1 MSFKS
6 IILLLVAV
14 FFISPLAFS
23 HNNNIIRIEVMGS
36 IPASIDTKKPDD
48 MAIEDAFRK
57 AVAKAVETIVP
68 QGGLD
73 TFTLILDNKIYSN
86 ASRYIL
92 NYRILSKEIME
103 DEISATEG
111 GVTIYNVSIEADIA
125 LDLLIKD
132 LTFAG
137 IIHEGEIKKL
147 VVTILNLR
155 DYKGFELFRN
165 NILRTKGVKAI
176 HYNSFIRDRIE
187 MTVETSGGA
196 QALKQE
202 IMVMDIKGWKIESAV
217 ASGWFSADRIDVR
230 FFPMKGQINQ

>member
-1 MSFKS
+1 MSLKS
-6 IILLLVAV
+6 IILLLAAV
-14 FFISPLAFS
+14 FFISHLAFS
-23 HNNNIIRIEVMGS
+23 YNNTIRIEVMGS

-48 MAIEDAFRK
+48 MAVEDAFRK
-57 AVAKAVETIVP
+57 AIAKAVETIVP

-73 TFTLILDNKIYSN
+73 TFTLILDDKIYSN

-137 IIHEGEIKKL
+137 IIHEGDIRKL
-147 VVTILNLR
+147 AITILNLR

-165 NILRTKGVKAI
+165 NILRAKGVKSI
-176 HYNSFIRDRIE
+176 HYNSFIRDKIE

-202 IMVMDIKGWKIESAV
+202 IMTMYIKDWKIEAAV
-217 ASGWFSADRIDVR
+217 ASGWFSADRIEVR

>member
-1 MSFKS
+1 MSLKS
-6 IILLLVAV
+6 IILLLAAV
-14 FFISPLAFS
+14 FFISHLAFS
-23 HNNNIIRIEVMGS
+23 YNNTIRIEVMGS

-48 MAIEDAFRK
+48 MAVEDAFRK

-73 TFTLILDNKIYSN
+73 TFTLILDDKIYSN

-137 IIHEGEIKKL
+137 IIHEGDIRKL
-147 VVTILNLR
+147 AITILNLR

-165 NILRTKGVKAI
+165 NILRAKGVKSI
-176 HYNSFIRDRIE
+176 HYNSFIRDKIE

-202 IMVMDIKGWKIESAV
+202 IMTMYIKDWKIEAAV
-217 ASGWFSADRIDVR
+217 ASGWFSADRIEVR

>member
-1 MSFKS
+1 MSLKS

-57 AVAKAVETIVP
+57 AVAKVVETIVP

-73 TFTLILDNKIYSN
+73 TFTLILDDKIYSN

-125 LDLLIKD
+125 VDLLIKD

-202 IMVMDIKGWKIESAV
+202 IMVMDIKDWKIEAAV
-217 ASGWFSADRIDVR
+217 ASGWFSADRIEVK